1 MPPTAQIDPPEVIQA
16 REQFSYP
23 GQLKRALEE
32 AMLILAYTSERGIAV
47 DNGVAQT
54 LVRAKYLDKEDKW
67 TATDESDFWV
77 AYNQI
82 SQVIRPVTIESIRAA
97 FDTLQE
103 PNWFYRLLGLKNR
116 RVTSQAQKAV
126 RRYTWMGLTWL
137 VLMLTV
143 QIYSLIGSTLMNNL
157 ATTDQKMQA
166 VEKEIADLTTL
177 GQGNPN
183 AILQAT
189 QKQTT
194 LDALGANL
202 QNSAELLASWQ
213 KPINSL
219 ILKDKYYSLDT
230 LRSREKVAENGVINQ
245 DRVDIINRIKQ
256 VGQYPILIMSLYVLP
271 LLYGLLG
278 AYAFVLRTLNE
289 DIKTMVYSSDSDIK
303 YVLRIHLGALAG
315 LAVGLFFVPEDT
327 TTAVLP
333 ISLSPLALAFL
344 AGYSVEFFF
353 SAMDR
358 FITGLAQRNSGGAE
372 QGK

>member
-1 MPPTAQIDPPEVIQA
+1 MPPNAQIDLPEVVQV

-47 DNGVAQT
+47 ETAVAQT
-54 LVRAKYLDKEDKW
+54 IVRAKYLEKEDKW
-67 TATDESDFWV
+67 AAADESEFWV

-82 SQVIRPVTIESIRAA
+82 SQVIRPVTIESIRAT

-157 ATTDQKMQA
+157 ASTDQKMQA

-183 AILQAT
+183 AILLAT

-213 KPINSL
+213 KPINAL

-256 VGQYPILIMSLYVLP
+256 VGQYPILIISLYVLP

-372 QGK
+372 GK